1 MMNLKN
7 DLIVAT
13 FLLFACACSSPSVV
27 NRAGISKEAFE
38 KTLDGKQISIWTLK
52 NKNDV
57 EMCVTNYGGKVV
69 SLFVP
74 DKNNNFVDVVTGYKS
89 IDKYLKS
96 GEIYFGAAIG
106 RVGNRIGLGKF
117 KLDGKEYTLAV
128 NNGPN
133 HLHGGIKGFHAVV
146 WDAKQI
152 DQSTLELS
160 YLAKDMEE
168 GYPGNL
174 QVKMVYKLTDNN
186 ELSIEYYATTDKP
199 TVCNLTNHSYFNLS
213 GEGSETILD
222 HVLQINADSF
232 TPTDAGLIPTGEIAP
247 LAGTPLDFR
256 TPTVIGERINAD
268 FDALKKGFGYDHNY
282 VLNKT
287 DKKVEL
293 AATAYSPVTGIEL
306 DVYTDQPGIQLYTG
320 NFMNGKEIGK
330 SNKPYKYRSAFCL
343 ETQHFP
349 DSPNKPNFP
358 SITLNPGETYRHTCI
373 YKFSIKK

>member
-1 MMNLKN
+1 MNLKIN
-7 DLIVAT
+7 LIVAT
-13 FLLFACACSSPSVV
+13 FLFFACACSSPSVE
-27 NRAGISKEAFE
+27 NRAGISKAAFE
-38 KTLDGKQISIWTLK
+38 KTLDGKQISLWTLK
-52 NKNDV
+52 NKNGA

-74 DKNNNFVDVVTGYKS
+74 DKNNNFIDVVTGFDC

-106 RVGNRIGLGKF
+106 RVGNRIALGKF
-117 KLDGKEYTLAV
+117 SLNGTEYHLPI

-133 HLHGGIKGFHAVV
+133 SLHGGPKGFHAVV

-152 DQSTLELS
+152 DKSTLELS
-160 YLAKDMEE
+160 YLAKDTEE

-174 QVKMVYKLTDNN
+174 LSKIIYKLTDDN
-186 ELSIEYYATTDKP
+186 EFSIEYYATTDKP
-199 TVCNLTNHSYFNLS
+199 TVCNLTHHSYFNLS
-213 GEGSETILD
+213 GEGNETILD
-222 HVLQINADSF
+222 HVLQIPADSF
-232 TPTDAGLIPTGEIAP
+232 TPTDADLIPTGEIVSV
-247 LAGTPLDFR
+247 AGTPLDFR
-256 TPTVIGERINAD
+256 TPTVIGERINSD
-268 FDALKKGFGYDHNY
+268 FDAIKKGFGYDHNF

-287 DKKVEL
+287 EGKVEL
-293 AATAYSPVTGIEL
+293 AATVYSPISGIEM
-306 DVYTDQPGIQLYTG
+306 DVYTDQPGIQLYSG
-320 NFMNGKEIGK
+320 NFMNGKEIGIT
-330 SNKPYKYRSAFCL
+330 NKPYKYRSAFCL